1 MEKIILKAEKRIEA
15 GKGGARSLRRKGML
29 PAVLYG
35 KGTTTP
41 IKLIRKDI
49 TKLMSSHA
57 AEHALI
63 EIELSDN
70 NTHKTNHLA
79 LVKDYQFDPVRGELL
94 HVDFLEISLEKK
106 VKITIPVVITKE
118 PVGVEKG
125 GILQQ
130 QMREIEV
137 ECLPTEIPEKIEV
150 DAFALEIGHSI
161 HVSDLIVGEKIKVLS
176 NPQEV
181 VLTVSAPVVEEV
193 APPVAPEAVPTEPE
207 LVRKTKTKEEE
218 IVEEKEEEKPKKEQK
233 TQKEK

>member
-1 MEKIILKAEKRIEA
+1 MEKIILKAEKRIEI

-35 KGTTTP
+35 KGATTH
-41 IKLIRKDI
+41 IKLLRKDL

-57 AEHALI
+57 VEHALI

-70 NTHKTNHLA
+70 NAHKTNHLT
-79 LVKDYQFDPVRGELL
+79 LVKDYQLDPARGELL

-106 VKITIPVVITKE
+106 VKIAIPIVVTKE

-137 ECLPTEIPEKIEV
+137 ECLPTQIPDRIEV
-150 DAFALEIGHSI
+150 DASALEIGHSI
-161 HVSDLIVGEKIKVLS
+161 HVSDLIVEEKIKVLS

-181 VLTVSAPVVEEV
+181 VLSVSAPVVEEV
-193 APPVAPEAVPTEPE
+193 APPVAQEVVPTEPE
-207 LVRKTKTKEEE
+207 LVKKTKAKEEE
-218 IVEEKEEEKPKKEQK
+218 IAEEKEKEKPKKEQK
-233 TQKEK
+233 EK